1 MKEIRFRRPEFQG
14 KLKRARKFERRNEK
28 EEPSRLRQIWPWAGV
43 AFLIAAAYFLFFSR
57 VFVIESSNNEQANKA
72 IARLARQHRYLIPKS
87 HLVILTRRSLLLE
100 IQKDNSEA
108 RRITGFKKIF
118 PNGLEVAIEMREQ
131 RYIWQS
137 AASFYSVDQ
146 DGTLYEVLAG
156 PPPSP
161 PHEEGSQRG
170 GLVITDR
177 SAQPVAVGTKISDPR
192 LVPFL
197 DKLQELWPKQI
208 HDVEIIS
215 FSIPAVGNSDIFV
228 KTKTGFQ
235 IYFDLGRK
243 VEAQLASLN
252 LVLSREIDP
261 ATFTGLSYVDL
272 RLPRQAY
279 YCYLDAKCAPENSTS
294 TIKTLK

>member
-72 IARLARQHRYLIPKS
+72 IARLARQHRYLIPKT

-100 IQKDNSEA
+100 IQKDNPEA

-146 DGTLYEVLAG
+146 DGTLYETLDVG
-156 PPPSP
+156 PG
-161 PHEEGSQRG
+161 EA
-170 GLVITDR
+170 LVITDR

-279 YCYLDAKCAPENSTS
+279 YCYLDAKCASENSTS

>member
-100 IQKDNSEA
+100 IQKDNPEA

-146 DGTLYEVLAG
+146 DGTLYETLDVG
-156 PPPSP
+156 PG
-161 PHEEGSQRG
+161 EA
-170 GLVITDR
+170 LVITDR